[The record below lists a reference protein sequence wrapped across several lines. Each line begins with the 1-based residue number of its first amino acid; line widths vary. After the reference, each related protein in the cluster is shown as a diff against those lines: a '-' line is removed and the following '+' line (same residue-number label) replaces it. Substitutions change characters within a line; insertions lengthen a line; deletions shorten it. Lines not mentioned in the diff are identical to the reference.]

1 MNLSDFFTSIN
12 QSKQNLMAQDPSSER
27 VYVPFVINKSFSYF
41 MDSLFQANYMNKFH
55 NLPKKMQYDYYLY
68 GLSKNKRFSKWIKPE
83 ESDNLSIIKEYYG
96 YSDKKAREVLPI
108 LSENQI
114 KILKNKLNKGQN
126 S

>member
-55 NLPKKMQYDYYLY
+55 NLSKKMQYDYYLY